1 MFRSVIIPVMRKAG
15 TTSNAGV
22 HPLAWVP
29 GRRLVTATGSPSPW
43 PKAEPSAASKS
54 KPNAGSAASGNGLSI
69 SDFQIGD
76 RITHDK
82 FGLGTVVDLQ
92 DKGPKSVITVDFGSD
107 GVKRLMLA
115 VAPIEK
121 L

>member
-1 MFRSVIIPVMRKAG
+1 M
-15 TTSNAGV
+15 TT
-22 HPLAWVP
+22 
-29 GRRLVTATGSPSPW
+29 RRIA
-43 PKAEPSAASKS
+43 PSAASKS

-92 DKGPKSVITVDFGSD
+92 DKGSKSVITVDFGSD

>member
-1 MFRSVIIPVMRKAG
+1 M
-15 TTSNAGV
+15 
-22 HPLAWVP
+22 
-29 GRRLVTATGSPSPW
+29 
-43 PKAEPSAASKS
+43 
-54 KPNAGSAASGNGLSI
+54 
-69 SDFQIGD
+69 QIGD
-76 RITHDK
+76 KITHDK

>member
-1 MFRSVIIPVMRKAG
+1 M
-15 TTSNAGV
+15 TT
-22 HPLAWVP
+22 
-29 GRRLVTATGSPSPW
+29 RRIA
-43 PKAEPSAASKS
+43 PSAASKS
-54 KPNAGSAASGNGLSI
+54 KPNAGSATGGNGLSI